1 MRFTDPILR
10 YAHFIEACICHCLL
24 LHIYMHMNWLLKNST
39 RHTDLGVVNGRSKT
53 MGLAKFLSNF
63 TGLAVSFFQRSVLT
77 LIFLAG

>member
-10 YAHFIEACICHCLL
+10 SARYIEACICRCLL
-24 LHIYMHMNWLLKNST
+24 LHMHMNWLPKNST